1 MFKCTFALGTVAI
14 EAVHALHLGGVRGDT
29 TFISST
35 RGKIKKPES
44 LGKPNYN
51 RQRRLPRP
59 GSSKRLETIVFRA
72 GHCLSKA
79 RFLAL
84 LTRGVDLGIWF
95 ALAQGAV
102 DRQAGFSL
110 MAI

>member
-1 MFKCTFALGTVAI
+1 MRSISGACAATRLSFREHRAKSKNRSRSANQIVPPETVAG
-14 EAVHALHLGGVRGDT
+14 H
-29 TFISST
+29 
-35 RGKIKKPES
+35 
-44 LGKPNYN
+44 
-51 RQRRLPRP
+51 
-59 GSSKRLETIVFRA
+59 GSSKRPETIVFRA

-102 DRQAGFSL
+102 DRQVVSSL

>member
-1 MFKCTFALGTVAI
+1 MPPVPPEAGFSFSGISVTNASVVSMRAAI
-14 EAVHALHLGGVRGDT
+14 EQRSAAPCGPPWPDRLHQ
-29 TFISST
+29 
-35 RGKIKKPES
+35 P
-44 LGKPNYN
+44 
-51 RQRRLPRP
+51 LPGPRICRP
-59 GSSKRLETIVFRA
+59 ETIVFRA

-102 DRQAGFSL
+102 NCQWGL
-110 MAI
+110 P

>member
-1 MFKCTFALGTVAI
+1 MLPI
-14 EAVHALHLGGVRGDT
+14 HALHLGGVRGDT

-35 RGKIKKPES
+35 PGKIKKPES
-44 LGKPNYN
+44 LCEPNYT
-51 RQRRLPRP
+51 PETVVAH
-59 GSSKRLETIVFRA
+59 GSSKRPETIVFRA
-72 GHCLSKA
+72 GDYLSKA

-84 LTRGVDLGIWF
+84 LTRGVDLGFWF

-102 DRQAGFSL
+102 DRQVGSSF

>member
-1 MFKCTFALGTVAI
+1 MG
-14 EAVHALHLGGVRGDT
+14 HQ
-29 TFISST
+29 
-35 RGKIKKPES
+35 
-44 LGKPNYN
+44 N
-51 RQRRLPRP
+51 RP
-59 GSSKRLETIVFRA
+59 ETIVFRA

>member
-1 MFKCTFALGTVAI
+1 MRSISGACAATRLSFPAHRAKSKKPGSLCEPNYTPPETVA
-14 EAVHALHLGGVRGDT
+14 AH
-29 TFISST
+29 
-35 RGKIKKPES
+35 
-44 LGKPNYN
+44 
-51 RQRRLPRP
+51 
-59 GSSKRLETIVFRA
+59 GSSKRPETIVVRA

-102 DRQAGFSL
+102 DRQVGSSL